1 MPLFE
6 PFCGVRPCL
15 PSGEDVLPFCE
26 NTMADLLRAPKEER
40 RTQYETMMQKGL
52 CAKDPQPAFYLYEEK
67 LTLDDGAEKR
77 ALGFFALSTASV
89 MADPLR
95 PAILL
100 DRDPTGQTRA
110 RLQALSRGCPR
121 YESHRGNRRYRLWL
135 IDDLV
140 MQAALRGEEVACVL
154 PPAWP
159 RVFSLIFPGEK
170 PDFPL
175 CPLTGLVFM
184 AP

>member
-6 PFCGVRPCL
+6 PFCGVRPCV
-15 PSGEDVLPFCE
+15 PVGDDVLSFCE
-26 NTMADLLRAPKEER
+26 TTIPSLLRASKEE
-40 RTQYETMMQKGL
+40 QPAQCQALLETGI
-52 CAKDPQPAFYLYEEK
+52 CAQDSHPAFYLYEEK
-67 LTLDDGAEKR
+67 LTLDDGAEKC

-89 MADPLR
+89 TADPFR

-100 DRDPTGQTRA
+100 DRDPTGQTFA
-110 RLQALSRGCPR
+110 RLQALSQGAPR
-121 YESHRGNRRYRLWL
+121 YEAYRGNRRYRLWL

-140 MQAALRGEEVACVL
+140 VQAALRGEEVACVM
-154 PPAWP
+154 PPTWP

-175 CPLTGLVFM
+175 CPLIGMVF
-184 AP
+184 ADP

>member
-121 YESHRGNRRYRLWL
+121 YEAHRGNRRYRLWL

-140 MQAALRGEEVACVL
+140 MQAALRGGRGGLCAAACMA
-154 PPAWP
+154 PG
-159 RVFSLIFPGEK
+159 VFLDISRGK
-170 PDFPL
+170 SVTSL